1 VQLGKIYHHKER
13 AQGILHK
20 MIPEPQQIFARAGG
34 GPAPRL
40 RLGTGMAGEAA
51 AKVKCL
57 DLWWCYTSFMYL
69 DACMAFKLKIAWP

>member
-1 VQLGKIYHHKER
+1 
-13 AQGILHK
+13 
-20 MIPEPQQIFARAGG
+20 MIPEPFATANFCQAWRWASTQ
-34 GPAPRL
+34 AET
-40 RLGTGMAGEAA
+40 GTGMAGEAA